1 MIVSLMH
8 VKTHF
13 SIKDLEQL
21 SGVKAHTIRIWEK
34 RYNLLSP
41 KRSSTNIRSY
51 SSSSLQKLLNVT
63 YLYRDGYKIS
73 KIAKLPNTEISKMV
87 KQRDVSKKESYALEN
102 LKFAMLTF
110 DTTLFDKTVN
120 DLLQD
125 RSFSEIYASTFI
137 PFLNEIGML
146 WQTFSIDPTHERF
159 ISELIKQKIIVHT
172 DTLKSAVPA
181 DQSTQ
186 FALFL
191 PYNEIHEIGLLYA
204 NYELVKKGLSS
215 IYLGTN
221 IPLNSLSHV
230 TSQYPN
236 TVFITYV
243 TMKPQDMDINTYIKT
258 FNNVVANNVFV
269 SLWLIGNKSTDLD
282 PDLLSDNIKTLS
294 TVDSLNKLLENY
306 NHPRQ

>member
-1 MIVSLMH
+1 MH

-41 KRSSTNIRSY
+41 KRSRTNIRNY
-51 SSSSLQKLLNVT
+51 NSSSLQKLLNVT

-73 KIAKLPNTEISKMV
+73 KIAQLADTEISKMV
-87 KQRDVSKKESYALEN
+87 KQRDVSEKECYALDN
-102 LKFAMLTF
+102 LKSAMLSF
-110 DTTLFDKTVN
+110 DTTLFNQTFN
-120 DLLQD
+120 NLLRDQ
-125 RSFSEIYASTFI
+125 SFTEIYSNIFI

-159 ISELIKQKIIVHT
+159 ISELIKQKIILQT
-172 DTLKSAVPA
+172 EKMKPEVPSNV
-181 DQSTQ
+181 STR

-204 NYELVKKGLSS
+204 NYELLKKGLST

-230 TSQYPN
+230 TQQFPN
-236 TVFITYV
+236 TVFITYL
-243 TMKPQDMDINTYIKT
+243 TMEPEDMDINIYISN
-258 FNNVVANNVFV
+258 FNEKLANKDLV
-269 SLWLIGNKSTDLD
+269 SLWLIGKEAHNIDANS
-282 PDLLSDNIKTLS
+282 LSSNIKTLS
-294 TVDSLNKLLENY
+294 TLNSLQAQLEDFNDPS
-306 NHPRQ
+306 H